1 MSRRAPLTLRVFLIL
16 VSAGLASACG
26 RGFPTPEFP
35 PFEPIAE
42 PSPETVD
49 AVIFLVGDAGATPD
63 GGSPLLAR
71 LGADVERWSAALG
84 RDSAVAVAF
93 LGDNVY
99 PDGVRPRSH
108 PLFPTDS
115 ARLWNQIELL
125 AGPEARRHRTSG
137 WFLAG
142 NHDWGSMIGSQGLAR
157 LRNEEV
163 QLERANAD
171 GLNVAM
177 VPEAGSPGPVMR
189 DIGEGFR
196 LVFIDT
202 HWFLQDPVERERTRY
217 FDRLKMA
224 FEDAG
229 DREILVVSHHPWAT
243 SGPHGVSEGGRA
255 LGYYW
260 LLEKT
265 GTLVQDLNSPVYD
278 GFIRSFRQVV
288 RESGRRPFAFA
299 GGHDHSLQVFEG
311 VTRTDPSYS
320 LVSGAGSKLSP
331 VSDADGLRYAASRPG
346 YMTLFFRAGGGLDLF
361 VTAGSPDHLACR
373 GSDRVRARCMREGVD
388 AFETVYS
395 ATLEASGRSTAP

>member
-1 MSRRAPLTLRVFLIL
+1 MGVLPAFLAL
-16 VSAGLASACG
+16 LAAGLVSACG
-26 RGFPTPEFP
+26 RGFPPPEFP

-42 PSPETVD
+42 PSPETVE
-49 AVIFLVGDAGATPD
+49 AVVFLVGDAGATPD
-63 GGSPLLAR
+63 DGSPLLVR

-108 PLFPTDS
+108 PLFATDS
-115 ARLWNQIELL
+115 TRLWNQVELL
-125 AGPEARRHRTSG
+125 AGPAARRHRTSG

-142 NHDWGSMIGSQGLAR
+142 NHDWGSMTGAKGLAR
-157 LRNEEV
+157 LRNQEV
-163 QLERANAD
+163 QLEQANAA

-189 DIGEGFR
+189 DIGEDFR

-202 HWFLQDPVERERTRY
+202 HWFLQDPPERERSRF
-217 FDRLKMA
+217 FDRLGMA
-224 FEDAG
+224 FEDAN
-229 DREILVVSHHPWAT
+229 DREILVISHHPWAT

-265 GTLVQDLNSPVYD
+265 GTLVQDLDSPVYG
-278 GFIRSFRQVV
+278 GFIGSFRRVV
-288 RESGRRPFAFA
+288 RDSGRRPLVFA

-311 VTRTDPSYS
+311 LTRTDPRHSV
-320 LVSGAGSKLSP
+320 VSGSGSKLTP
-331 VSDADGLRYAASRPG
+331 VSEAEGLRYAASRPG
-346 YMTLFFRAGGGLDLF
+346 YMTLFFRTGGRLDLF
-361 VTAGSPDHLACR
+361 VTAGSPEHLSCPA
-373 GSDRVRARCMREGVD
+373 GDRARARCMRAGVV

-395 ATLEASGRSTAP
+395 AILRAGGQSTSP